1 MKLPIF
7 ITMQEQPGLFTQI
20 GHRIQ
25 EGGPFA
31 MSTIIF
37 CFIIM
42 IALSVV
48 AFINLKKNPA
58 RTAKYKML
66 INQIVLLALVIGLFN
81 SILGLIQAFDSI
93 EATGGGEPA
102 LVAGGIKITLLSP
115 IFGGFVFIAGRIVTF
130 ILTWLSQET
139 NTDIVKDLK

>member
-1 MKLPIF
+1 
-7 ITMQEQPGLFTQI
+7 
-20 GHRIQ
+20 
-25 EGGPFA
+25 
-31 MSTIIF
+31 
-37 CFIIM
+37 M